1 MTGGGR
7 AAERQAMVTRQL
19 RSHGIEDPAVLE
31 AFLQVP
37 RHEFVPPESRSNAYD
52 DGPLGI
58 GCRQTISQPRMVAT
72 MTVALGV
79 QPGMEVLE
87 IGVGSGYQTA
97 ILLELGATVVGVERH
112 PPLAREASQ
121 RLRALG
127 YADFDIHVADGSLG
141 WPSGAPYERIL
152 VAAAAPAAP
161 PSLLDQLTV
170 DGRLLLPVGDRRVQ
184 ELALFRKTAPGN
196 VRREDL
202 GGVVFVPLVGQEGF
216 PLP

>member
-1 MTGGGR
+1 
-7 AAERQAMVTRQL
+7 MVTRQL
-19 RSHGIEDPAVLE
+19 RSHGIEDPAVLD

-37 RHEFVPPESRSNAYD
+37 RHEFVPHDAQPQAYD

-97 ILLELGATVVGVERH
+97 ILLELGATVIGVERH
-112 PPLAREASQ
+112 PELAREARQ
-121 RLRALG
+121 RLLDLG
-127 YADFDIHVADGSLG
+127 YENFEIHVADGSLG
-141 WPSGAPYERIL
+141 WPAGAPYGRVL

-161 PSLLDQLTV
+161 PSLLDQLNAG
-170 DGRLLLPVGDRRVQ
+170 GRLLLPVGDRRVQ
-184 ELALFRKTAPGN
+184 ELALFEKVAHGDVKRS
-196 VRREDL
+196 DL
-202 GGVVFVPLVGQEGF
+202 GAVVFVPLVGQEGF
-216 PLP
+216 SLS